1 MDRFA
6 VPKTYAVWSKDQDIR
21 YCSTSGGAFTEFAK
35 AIIADG
41 GLVAGAKYN
50 DENLVEHDLID
61 SYEGIEKL
69 RQSKYMSSS
78 MYMKRI
84 LLRFLMEIRCLR
96 HLQLYRKKDT
106 TSLLTWII

>member
-6 VPKTYAVWSKDQDIR
+6 VPETYAVWSKSQDIR

-35 AIIADG
+35 AIITDG

-61 SYEGIEKL
+61 S
-69 RQSKYMSSS
+69 
-78 MYMKRI
+78 
-84 LLRFLMEIRCLR
+84 
-96 HLQLYRKKDT
+96 
-106 TSLLTWII
+106 